1 MSFLILYTLLFFF
14 FHFSRTS
21 FSNPGSILISLTPDF
36 DFSNPL
42 DPSFFNCPMTD
53 LRDLARRHNEFY
65 EKVYESLTRK
75 KN

>member
-1 MSFLILYTLLFFF
+1 
-14 FHFSRTS
+14 
-21 FSNPGSILISLTPDF
+21 
-36 DFSNPL
+36 
-42 DPSFFNCPMTD
+42 MTD